1 MDANEPARQASAAL
15 EAWLVAS
22 LPWLGAALL
31 LAACAVAVG
40 VFLVLRRLGELER
53 LGGRLDALEQIR
65 SAVARFVDQRAD
77 LDLRRIEHAL
87 LELRDGQKRLEGL
100 LVATLERSRAA
111 GLGAAPAA
119 VGSSGVADRV
129 IDRLLVLG
137 YERIQ
142 LVTPLEELEPRR
154 REGGEGRDE
163 GAGLG
168 LPEDDDLVE
177 VLVEA
182 HRNGVLCKGR
192 ARLARGVLVDVDMKP
207 AYTAFP

>member
-1 MDANEPARQASAAL
+1 MNGIEPSRQAAAAL
-15 EAWLVAS
+15 ESWLVAS

-31 LAACAVAVG
+31 LATSVG
-40 VFLVLRRLGELER
+40 VVGIFLLLRRLGELER
-53 LGGRLDALEQIR
+53 LGARLDALEEIR
-65 SAVARFVDQRAD
+65 SGLARFVDQRGD

-87 LELRDGQKRLEGL
+87 LEIRDGQKRLEAAL
-100 LVATLERSRAA
+100 MRSVESARA
-111 GLGAAPAA
+111 GALRSGPEG
-119 VGSSGVADRV
+119 GSGGIADRV

-142 LVTPLEELEPRR
+142 LVTPLDELPPAGEDAA
-154 REGGEGRDE
+154 EGGQEY
-163 GAGLG
+163 
-168 LPEDDDLVE
+168 E

-192 ARLARGVLVDVDMKP
+192 AHLRAGTLVDLEMKP

>member
-1 MDANEPARQASAAL
+1 MLD
-15 EAWLVAS
+15 AWLVAS

-31 LAACAVAVG
+31 IAAVAGVVG
-40 VFLVLRRLGELER
+40 VYLVLRKLGELER
-53 LGGRLDALEQIR
+53 FGERLDALEEIR
-65 SAVARFVDQRAD
+65 GGLSRFVDQRGD

-87 LELRDGQKRLEGL
+87 LEIAEGQKRLESL
-100 LVATLERSRAA
+100 LVRTVEGARATDLGMTPARTA
-111 GLGAAPAA
+111 GAAASA
-119 VGSSGVADRV
+119 RGVADRV

-142 LVTPLEELEPRR
+142 LVTPLEELSAAVKPAADSE
-154 REGGEGRDE
+154 E
-163 GAGLG
+163 
-168 LPEDDDLVE
+168 PEDPERAVEPVELE

-192 ARLARGVLVDVDMKP
+192 ARVRDGALVDVDMKP

>member
-1 MDANEPARQASAAL
+1 MDASEPSREAAAVL

-31 LAACAVAVG
+31 LAACAIAVG
-40 VFLVLRRLGELER
+40 VFLVLRRMGELER
-53 LGGRLDALEQIR
+53 LGARLDALEEIR
-65 SAVARFVDQRAD
+65 AELARFAAQRGD

-100 LVATLERSRAA
+100 LVSTLEHGRER
-111 GLGAAPAA
+111 GLR
-119 VGSSGVADRV
+119 GSADASEGGRGVADRV
-129 IDRLLVLG
+129 LDRLLVLG

-142 LVTPLEELEPRR
+142 IVTPLDELAADAEGPRT
-154 REGGEGRDE
+154 GE
-163 GAGLG
+163 
-168 LPEDDDLVE
+168 VQ

-192 ARLARGVLVDVDMKP
+192 ARISGGVLVDVDMKP